1 MNCETEW
8 NNYDLRYNSYTH
20 NLSAKRKLIIYII
33 LISIRTNISLLKE
46 HVNPSQLSSRDDDD
60 DDDEESALDVREIIQ
75 RAHMSN
81 AHSSFVSG
89 KSLEFRLV
97 ARLNFPHPVAA
108 TASSG

>member
-1 MNCETEW
+1 MPIP
-8 NNYDLRYNSYTH
+8 LR
-20 NLSAKRKLIIYII
+20 LSAR
-33 LISIRTNISLLKE
+33 
-46 HVNPSQLSSRDDDD
+46 
-60 DDDEESALDVREIIQ
+60 DDEESAFDAREIIQ

-108 TASSG
+108 TLRVAKV